1 MRAAT
6 TGLLSSSLWFGFGVE
21 IVGRSN
27 VIIDATSRITS
38 ISVEQGNACSMNDE
52 GEWTGT
58 AHFRITLWALG
69 NYRLSYAFHPF
80 GAPVRRKFT
89 DNVVVRLHCNINLYE
104 TLNSLVKGT
113 AWSRFR
119 EKQLSNRTREL
130 LGIKDTFSEKDVLID
145 LSGESGVHPWA
156 REIMTRGLATSLYYM
171 EKPIWGILADQ
182 PGAREWTLPDSFP
195 KVISRAAWPAERS
208 CAVADGGAHTADALR
223 KKCYICKHM

>member
-1 MRAAT
+1 M
-6 TGLLSSSLWFGFGVE
+6 
-21 IVGRSN
+21 
-27 VIIDATSRITS
+27 
-38 ISVEQGNACSMNDE
+38 
-52 GEWTGT
+52 
-58 AHFRITLWALG
+58 
-69 NYRLSYAFHPF
+69 
-80 GAPVRRKFT
+80 
-89 DNVVVRLHCNINLYE
+89 NLYE

-182 PGAREWTLPDSFP
+182 PGATEWTLPDSFP
-195 KVISRAAWPAERS
+195 KVLNNSRRAKCDHADYPNEDIRCRHCILKRWLKPTSGIIPRTVRQESKNFLHVRVGDLAGDATGASSPPLLRAVFGEAAYKPLGDGSFERPFRLQVFELIFLDLVVNM
-208 CAVADGGAHTADALR
+208 CFRYNEELYELR
-223 KKCYICKHM
+223 SNC